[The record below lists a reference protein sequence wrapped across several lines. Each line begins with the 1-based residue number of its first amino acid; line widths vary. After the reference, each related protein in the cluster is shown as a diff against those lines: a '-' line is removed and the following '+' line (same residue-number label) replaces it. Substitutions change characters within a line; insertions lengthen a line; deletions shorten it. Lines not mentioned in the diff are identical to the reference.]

1 MSNKRH
7 KYRNG
12 QATATFGELTY
23 GEQSKSINMSKLNLK
38 KMESAHIRKAREESE
53 QGELQQDY

>member
-12 QATATFGELTY
+12 QATATFEELTY
-23 GEQSKSINMSKLNLK
+23 GEQSKSINMSKLNTK
-38 KMESAHIRKAREESE
+38 KMESAHRRRAKEEGRK
-53 QGELQQDY
+53 

>member
-12 QATATFGELTY
+12 QPTATFEELTY
-23 GEQSKSINMSKLNLK
+23 GEQSKTINMSKLNLR
-38 KMESAHIRKAREESE
+38 KMELAHLRKAKEEGR
-53 QGELQQDY
+53 Q